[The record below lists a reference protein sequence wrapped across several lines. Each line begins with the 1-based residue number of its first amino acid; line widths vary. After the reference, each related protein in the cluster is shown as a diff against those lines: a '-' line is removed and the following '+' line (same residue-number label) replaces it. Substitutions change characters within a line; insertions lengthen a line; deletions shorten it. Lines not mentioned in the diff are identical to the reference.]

1 MGTEPEMDSTPADKP
16 PMKTVL
22 YCRVSTAD
30 QTLEHQRVQ
39 AEAAGYRFDEVVVD
53 LGISGVRTALRDRP
67 EGKHARCAMGGQA
80 RAKLRRRNRYH

>member
-30 QTLEHQRVQ
+30 QTLEHQRIQ

-53 LGISGVRTALRDRP
+53 HGIWAFGRLCVTAQRDEGSSTCSGKGTPSSCDGWTA
-67 EGKHARCAMGGQA
+67 
-80 RAKLRRRNRYH
+80 

>member
-30 QTLEHQRVQ
+30 QTLEHQRSQ

-53 LGISGVRTALRDRP
+53 HGISGVGTALRDRP
-67 EGKHARCAMGGQA
+67 EA
-80 RAKLRRRNRYH
+80 AKGTHSLCDGWTG

>member
-1 MGTEPEMDSTPADKP
+1 MDSTPADKP

-30 QTLEHQRVQ
+30 QTLEHQRIQ

-53 LGISGVRTALRDRP
+53 HGIWAFGRLCVTAQKGNGYSTCCAKGTRWLCAGWTGSGETTP
-67 EGKHARCAMGGQA
+67 T
-80 RAKLRRRNRYH
+80 